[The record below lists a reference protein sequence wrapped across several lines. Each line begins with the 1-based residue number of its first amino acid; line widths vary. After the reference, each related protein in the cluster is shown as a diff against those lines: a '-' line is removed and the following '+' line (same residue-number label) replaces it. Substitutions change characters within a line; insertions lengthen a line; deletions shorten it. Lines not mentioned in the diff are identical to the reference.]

1 MKLKERKKEIIIIT
15 IILIIQTIVFIIAGK
30 NKSYLHMDESYSLGL
45 ASFDKIDIQE
55 NQDFYNTWHNNKYY
69 EDYLTVNEDEKNN
82 FVQIYENQKNDV
94 HPPLYYAILRIAM
107 GFHIDSYSKWTGI
120 IVNIIIYAFT
130 TIFMYLIVNKLL
142 ENKNKY
148 KEKSA
153 IIALVSSIT
162 LASITSVIYIRMYAL
177 ATLNIV
183 ITTYLHI
190 KLLEKREK
198 NNILLI
204 TIGIS
209 ALVGSLTHYYYLF
222 YLVMLFIMLCIKYI
236 KEKDFKGLSKYI
248 ITMITA
254 GIASL
259 IIFPYSIQHMFFGYR
274 GQGTINNLINIS
286 KFIINIFQYIIV
298 INVYNFNNILLFL
311 IIGII
316 LIIIYKKNKK
326 KKIIE
331 QKNKYIKYIELPT
344 LFYFILVAIS
354 SPWIEL
360 RYIMPIC
367 GMIFIIVFYYIETIL
382 NNVVKEKI
390 LNIIMISIF
399 LLMFIMPFL
408 SNEIITLIVGK
419 EFRNEKEY
427 LYSSKAEIVEKLKSE
442 IKIPIDIFSY
452 FRDENTLLFV
462 KDYKMEPEVLYSN
475 KRNITKIIKEDLNVP
490 TIYLL
495 NSEKNRFLDDILLFA
510 SLNESYIAKDIECNE
525 NSIKKIMNE
534 KNTSDG
540 ILIFIN
546 EGQEND
552 KLINTIKASL
562 NLNKVTYLKRLNSC
576 DIYFIK

>member
-69 EDYLTVNEDEKNN
+69 EDYLTVNDDEKNN

-316 LIIIYKKNKK
+316 
-326 KKIIE
+326 
-331 QKNKYIKYIELPT
+331 
-344 LFYFILVAIS
+344 
-354 SPWIEL
+354 
-360 RYIMPIC
+360 
-367 GMIFIIVFYYIETIL
+367 
-382 NNVVKEKI
+382 
-390 LNIIMISIF
+390 
-399 LLMFIMPFL
+399 
-408 SNEIITLIVGK
+408 
-419 EFRNEKEY
+419 
-427 LYSSKAEIVEKLKSE
+427 
-442 IKIPIDIFSY
+442 
-452 FRDENTLLFV
+452 
-462 KDYKMEPEVLYSN
+462 
-475 KRNITKIIKEDLNVP
+475 
-490 TIYLL
+490 
-495 NSEKNRFLDDILLFA
+495 
-510 SLNESYIAKDIECNE
+510 
-525 NSIKKIMNE
+525 
-534 KNTSDG
+534 
-540 ILIFIN
+540 
-546 EGQEND
+546 
-552 KLINTIKASL
+552 
-562 NLNKVTYLKRLNSC
+562 
-576 DIYFIK
+576 